1 MYSEKKRLYKKYF
14 ALRRF
19 PSNYSHQVSHLLKVK
34 NMAKRLFAITFTF
47 LFIIGQMFM
56 RKKRMKK
63 SPVWRGFL
71 SEAMWID
78 DYKNLSLFKKVIFWV
93 NYPLSYTKYLWVV
106 IWDRLDRLY
115 FRDSRTKYNKT
126 KMEQQKPINYS
137 NMKSY

>member
-1 MYSEKKRLYKKYF
+1 
-14 ALRRF
+14 
-19 PSNYSHQVSHLLKVK
+19 
-34 NMAKRLFAITFTF
+34 MAKRLFAITFTF

-93 NYPLSYTKYLWVV
+93 NYPLSYAKYLWVV